1 MDTIRDLLGAEEQE
15 IAAAKLPRWS
25 ELPDLELYMDQV
37 TALIDK
43 YLLAFLRDPAAGG
56 QVTATMIN
64 NYVKMGVIPSPVKK
78 RYNRTHLA
86 YLVMVF
92 ILKQSL
98 SIGEID
104 ALIRLQLETRDI
116 SRLYDDFCS
125 QQQSMFTEMLNISVS
140 EDMPLR
146 DYSLRMATLAN
157 TCKILAQ
164 RTLRTEPKPDP
175 KA

>member
-1 MDTIRDLLGAEEQE
+1 MDTIRELLGAEEQE
-15 IAAAKLPRWS
+15 IASSKLPRWN

-37 TALIDK
+37 IALIDK
-43 YLLAFLRDPAAGG
+43 YLLAFLKCSAAG
-56 QVTATMIN
+56 QVTPTMIN

-78 RYNRTHLA
+78 RYSRAHLA
-86 YLVMVF
+86 YLIMVF

-104 ALIRLQLETRDI
+104 TLFRLQLETRDI
-116 SRLYDDFCS
+116 SELYDDFCS
-125 QQQSMFTEMLNISVS
+125 QQQSMFAEMLNISVS

-164 RTLRTEPKPDP
+164 RTLRTENKN
-175 KA
+175 